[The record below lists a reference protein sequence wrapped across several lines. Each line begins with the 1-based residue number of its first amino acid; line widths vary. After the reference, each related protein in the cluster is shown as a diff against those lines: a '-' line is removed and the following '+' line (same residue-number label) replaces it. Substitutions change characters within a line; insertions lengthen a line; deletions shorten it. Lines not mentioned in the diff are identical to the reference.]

1 MSAQR
6 FELAGHERTSPVWL
20 RLSKH
25 MESRMA
31 ELRAQ
36 NDAHLPP
43 ERTADLRG
51 RIAMLK
57 ELLSL
62 GAEPRKPT
70 D

>member
-1 MSAQR
+1 MSAGR

-25 MESRMA
+25 MEARLS
-31 ELRAQ
+31 ELRAM
-36 NDAHLPP
+36 NDAHLPA
-43 ERTADLRG
+43 ERTADIRG

-62 GAEPRKPT
+62 GDEPRKPT

>member
-1 MSAQR
+1 MTAPR
-6 FELAGHERTSPVWL
+6 FALAGHERTHPLWA
-20 RLSKH
+20 RLAQH
-25 MESRMA
+25 MEDRLA
-31 ELRAQ
+31 NLRAM

-43 ERTADLRG
+43 ERTADIRG

-62 GAEPRKPT
+62 GDEPRTPT